1 MQLTEATEGGKEKE
15 DTHTQANPTQSQ
27 EGRSTTNKGDR
38 GEGGGRGGKE
48 KGKLK
53 ANPKEATLQPKQR
66 RLRRPRER
74 ETHTLGLALGK
85 RKMEGVTKDL
95 TDTAISSPITLE
107 EKTPA
112 PRTDV

>member
-1 MQLTEATEGGKEKE
+1 MRPRGAKRRKTHTLKQIQLRAKKAAVQPTKATEG
-15 DTHTQANPTQSQ
+15 
-27 EGRSTTNKGDR
+27 KGA
-38 GEGGGRGGKE
+38 GEGGKE